1 MSRGILL
8 RGATLAEVGR
18 ELWALAA
25 FFGVMMTV
33 VLLRFRKRL
42 D

>member
-1 MSRGILL
+1 MRRHIRRSRP
-8 RGATLAEVGR
+8 
-18 ELWALAA
+18 LAA